1 MDSGTRSPRSSRG
14 SLGRNDS
21 RGVGHKSPRSLAA
34 SFALLAFLSVA
45 PPAQA
50 QEQLK
55 IGIGF
60 GLAFLPIYICED
72 LKLVDKHAKEL
83 HLTVKAS
90 FQRFLGAGPLHDA
103 IASGAI
109 AMGPFGTAPLLAAR
123 ERAKNTPRQIF
134 AVSGITT
141 MPLVLL
147 SDRPNVRSLAD
158 FKPADRIA
166 IPTLTSPQL
175 YLLEMQSE
183 KIFGRYDRL
192 LSQVVA
198 LSHADAIAALRGGA
212 GPVTAY
218 FSSAPFTQIALR
230 DEKIHRVLSS
240 EGVING
246 KASFL
251 IMGATRAYIETHPKI
266 PEAIDKA
273 MDEAARIIHDDPR
286 RAAQIYLA
294 HEPSRTLDAASI
306 EAVLKEIRDEF
317 GSAVHGLQAFADF
330 MGRHGELKTPP
341 QSWKEIVAPALLN
354 SPST

>member
-1 MDSGTRSPRSSRG
+1 MAQR
-14 SLGRNDS
+14 
-21 RGVGHKSPRSLAA
+21 VRSLSGVAALAALIA
-34 SFALLAFLSVA
+34 SFAAMAA
-45 PPAQA
+45 PALA

-90 FQRFLGAGPLHDA
+90 YQRFLGAGPMQRA

-109 AMGPFGTAPLLAAR
+109 AMGPFGIAPLLVAR
-123 ERAKNTPRQIF
+123 EQAKNTPRQIF

-147 SDRPNVRSLAD
+147 SNRPNVRSIAD
-158 FKPADRIA
+158 FKPSDRIA
-166 IPTLTSPQL
+166 IPTRSSPQL

-192 LSQVVA
+192 RSQVVA
-198 LSHADAIAALRGGA
+198 LSHADAIAALVGGA
-212 GPVTAY
+212 GPVTGY

-230 DEKIHRVLSS
+230 DQKIHRVLGS
-240 EGVING
+240 EDVMNG

-251 IMGATRAYIETHPKI
+251 VMGATGGYIETHPKI
-266 PEAIDKA
+266 PEVIDKA
-273 MDEAARIIHDDPR
+273 MDEAARIIRDDPR

-294 HEPSRTLDAASI
+294 HEPSKALDAAAI
-306 EAVLKEIRDEF
+306 EAVLKENKDEF
-317 GSAVHGLQAFADF
+317 GSAVYGLQAFADF